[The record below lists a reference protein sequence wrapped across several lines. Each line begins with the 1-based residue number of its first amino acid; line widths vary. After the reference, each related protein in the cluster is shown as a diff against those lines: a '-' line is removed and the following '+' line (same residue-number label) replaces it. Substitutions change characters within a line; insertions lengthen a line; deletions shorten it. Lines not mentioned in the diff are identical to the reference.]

1 MSFAAAQVLGEVSPH
16 GCGLPWPETIERVA
30 EWCGRDAG
38 RRSAGLGSEGAAQGQ
53 SHAVGVR
60 GREIERFPNV
70 SRSGVTDR
78 VICSGGEHVLFNEAK
93 PTLFV
98 NTGAFL
104 IV

>member
-1 MSFAAAQVLGEVSPH
+1 MRGVSAWVLLEVPPH
-16 GCGLPWPETIERVA
+16 GCCPPWSESIGRVA
-30 EWCGRDAG
+30 KWCGRDAG
-38 RRSAGLGSEGAAQGQ
+38 RRSAGLGSKGAAQGQ

>member
-1 MSFAAAQVLGEVSPH
+1 M
-16 GCGLPWPETIERVA
+16 A
-30 EWCGRDAG
+30 EWGGRNAG
-38 RRSAGLGSEGAAQGQ
+38 RRSAGLGSKGGTQTHT
-53 SHAVGVR
+53 HAVGVR

-93 PTLFV
+93 PTSFV